1 MVSTY
6 IYLPSC
12 LLCAPRMCQVTD
24 VCLLSHS
31 PVCGST
37 LLPTPFSAWGRAHGA
52 TAPFPASGHISY
64 SPRVPTSCPSQLAP
78 TMFTEA
84 AHTPRYFHP
93 LPAAP
98 HTAHIALLDDGC
110 LVIFFFRRDSHM
122 LAVYLQNAFLKTESK
137 GSPAPRKLFH
147 HLVM

>member
-1 MVSTY
+1 MVSTP

-31 PVCGST
+31 PACGSA

-52 TAPFPASGHISY
+52 TAPFPASGHT
-64 SPRVPTSCPSQLAP
+64 PQEHPHLCPSQLAP
-78 TMFTEA
+78 TTFTAA
-84 AHTPRYFHP
+84 AHTPQCFHP
-93 LPAAP
+93 LPAVP
-98 HTAHIALLDDGC
+98 HPAHIALLDGGS

-122 LAVYLQNAFLKTESK
+122 LDAQQKFSCLPPKRFSK
-137 GSPAPRKLFH
+137 N
-147 HLVM
+147 